1 MIIKSNSLSSSQ
13 WLNIPSCNSILV
25 FTHIKIA
32 HLSCLMPCCLHLTF
46 KVLSL
51 WIMDQVPLG
60 HKTPRPGHARLV
72 HCPACRGLQETPA
85 VLTTG
90 HVLLECMAVEGGW
103 KPLLKFEAL
112 IQGPEWEKGYA
123 PSLTTATPL
132 AGAVHLLTTCL
143 SMEWML
149 LATNCRTWCIS
160 REVEASPG
168 WPTCGSVPGARRR
181 TSF

>member
-1 MIIKSNSLSSSQ
+1 
-13 WLNIPSCNSILV
+13 
-25 FTHIKIA
+25 
-32 HLSCLMPCCLHLTF
+32 MPCCLHLTF

-60 HKTPRPGHARLV
+60 HKTPRPGYARLV

-112 IQGPEWEKGYA
+112 IQGPE
-123 PSLTTATPL
+123 
-132 AGAVHLLTTCL
+132 
-143 SMEWML
+143 
-149 LATNCRTWCIS
+149 
-160 REVEASPG
+160 
-168 WPTCGSVPGARRR
+168 
-181 TSF
+181 